1 MNEIRTGID
10 QRIAALPREIR
21 SEDML
26 NWHLHDSWILDLAMS
41 TEIIALVEGLIGPDI
56 AILTT
61 RILSKPASTGRPVPW
76 HQDAYYWPLE
86 PRQAI
91 SFWLAVDEVTE
102 ENGAM
107 RVLPGSHRAGLLEH
121 VHIGKGANVLG
132 EAIRPDL
139 IEENRAVVLATK
151 VTTKRDLDPAGVEQ
165 SLERSLRNLRTDYI
179 DIYQLHGVLEGR
191 YERLVH
197 TILPVLCRLQ
207 KAGKIRYLGITEN
220 FNHDRTH
227 GMLERA
233 LRDPYWDTIMVGFNV
248 INQTARRA
256 VLPVAMKQNIGV
268 VVMFAVRVALSR
280 PQVLKAIVKEQIET
294 GAIDP
299 VEIDAEN
306 PLGFLLR
313 EGFAASVT
321 DAAYR
326 FCRDEPGT
334 HVILSGTGDSG
345 HLRENISALN
355 AEPLPERC
363 RVMLRGLFAEV
374 ETATGQ

>member
-139 IEENRAVVLATK
+139 IEENRAVVLS
-151 VTTKRDLDPAGVEQ
+151 LGAGES
-165 SLERSLRNLRTDYI
+165 SLH
-179 DIYQLHGVLEGR
+179 DIYLPHGSPPNRSDKRRCAFIVRYIPTYAKLIRGVDPQFGEDYPLYLVKGELGANWYTNVKNSPSPLVQGR
-191 YERLVH
+191 
-197 TILPVLCRLQ
+197 
-207 KAGKIRYLGITEN
+207 G
-220 FNHDRTH
+220 
-227 GMLERA
+227 
-233 LRDPYWDTIMVGFNV
+233 
-248 INQTARRA
+248 
-256 VLPVAMKQNIGV
+256 
-268 VVMFAVRVALSR
+268 
-280 PQVLKAIVKEQIET
+280 
-294 GAIDP
+294 
-299 VEIDAEN
+299 
-306 PLGFLLR
+306 
-313 EGFAASVT
+313 
-321 DAAYR
+321 
-326 FCRDEPGT
+326 
-334 HVILSGTGDSG
+334 
-345 HLRENISALN
+345 
-355 AEPLPERC
+355 
-363 RVMLRGLFAEV
+363 
-374 ETATGQ
+374 

>member
-1 MNEIRTGID
+1 MLYRILGRTGLRVSVMGVGCGGKSRIG
-10 QRIAALPREIR
+10 QRQGKSERE
-21 SEDML
+21 S
-26 NWHLHDSWILDLAMS
+26 
-41 TEIIALVEGLIGPDI
+41 V
-56 AILTT
+56 
-61 RILSKPASTGRPVPW
+61 
-76 HQDAYYWPLE
+76 
-86 PRQAI
+86 
-91 SFWLAVDEVTE
+91 
-102 ENGAM
+102 
-107 RVLPGSHRAGLLEH
+107 
-121 VHIGKGANVLG
+121 
-132 EAIRPDL
+132 DL
-139 IEENRAVVLATK
+139 IRLALDQGVNYFDTAEAYQTESILGKAIAKKERESVVLATK
-151 VTTKRDLDPAGVEQ
+151 VTTKRDLNPAQVEQ

-256 VLPVAMKQNIGV
+256 VLPVAMRQNVGV

-280 PQVLKAIVKEQIET
+280 PQVLKAIVKEQIEM

-299 VEIDAEN
+299 GEIDADN
-306 PLGFLLR
+306 PLEFLLR